1 MSPRNKWYK
10 CSYIVCCIYCI
21 FYKLV
26 SLLFTLLIFFVDT
39 FFSWL
44 YTLWVFFRQLFAIWL
59 IFDTR
64 KCPQKKII
72 LKRIILFLNQ
82 RRDVGIPSFPQ
93 DSIDHLFSVF
103 FSKTTNVNY
112 KRRRINSKRTLQ
124 KKCIFFLKRSALIT
138 TNLLLLLQKKLNWK
152 KIDDEEI
159 RLLNKEAKRP
169 NLTPP
174 VVRI

>member
-21 FYKLV
+21 FCKLV

-112 KRRRINSKRTLQ
+112 DTYTLL
-124 KKCIFFLKRSALIT
+124 CYAYGLWFIP
-138 TNLLLLLQKKLNWK
+138 
-152 KIDDEEI
+152 
-159 RLLNKEAKRP
+159 RLYKNMSCSNTRQML
-169 NLTPP
+169 
-174 VVRI
+174 